1 MLEFDFDLK
10 NYTNIKKLTTGFSD
24 FEPFLENINSKDSI
38 IAIGGRPSMG
48 KTSFALSICN
58 CLLKEK
64 HKVLYVSLDYSKE
77 EIEKR
82 FIENKIKAKI
92 EKKNSLLVNNAI
104 NFYKNSNLSILAQTN
119 LDIEKLE
126 ETIKDVKPDFLFI
139 DYIQLLKMPKAPNLT
154 EAIPNCLYIPKLLL
168 SKEDIPNI
176 RKLYSNIA
184 LNINDEIFTKI
195 IQSYKR
201 ILSFSE
207 LTPDEKYRDLVVIL
221 ENLYIQGETHN
232 IKKKLSSRVA
242 EYFHVFYAQD
252 YNEIYNFTKN
262 AYSIRSSI
270 AHSGESY
277 FDFENKDNNE
287 FLRLL
292 NITRLSILLYVE
304 HMYAF
309 NPDKLKLIN
318 FTDNTSSPSHS

>member
-1 MLEFDFDLK
+1 MHMCKKYICPIVIDCIEKDTFEILPNVYLSKMSAEDKEDYFNVIDDIYGIGNVFVTTNDPIQPNINDYGFRLGCDHKIIMPAAIFEQVVATLILFKTSNFGIKYIRGDQYKDFD
-10 NYTNIKKLTTGFSD
+10 I
-24 FEPFLENINSKDSI
+24 
-38 IAIGGRPSMG
+38 
-48 KTSFALSICN
+48 
-58 CLLKEK
+58 
-64 HKVLYVSLDYSKE
+64 
-77 EIEKR
+77 
-82 FIENKIKAKI
+82 
-92 EKKNSLLVNNAI
+92 
-104 NFYKNSNLSILAQTN
+104 
-119 LDIEKLE
+119 
-126 ETIKDVKPDFLFI
+126 
-139 DYIQLLKMPKAPNLT
+139 
-154 EAIPNCLYIPKLLL
+154 IPNCLFIPKLIL
-168 SKEDIPNI
+168 SKEDIPSI
-176 RKLYSNIA
+176 RKLYPNIA
-184 LNINDEIFTKI
+184 LCIDDKIFTKI